1 MQALIDA
8 HLQSTPL
15 PTKLHVAHRH
25 LSIAADTPSLLRA
38 ATGSPIG
45 SLAVIMRPGLAIIGL
60 GTAAAEFS
68 TDPAGFR
75 ARLRTALVAGGTGA
89 HGSCV
94 LGLVPFDPVSL
105 PSIMVLPK
113 VVLRV
118 AGQSVLVSAVAST
131 PEEAAALLEDGCQ
144 IAAAA
149 TSGPPSGRPGPQLGE
164 LDFTETE
171 GTWLAKADRAI
182 SMIRSGRFE
191 KLVLSRRAR
200 VHLPEETDRCQ
211 SLARLASMY
220 PGALTFSFLHL
231 LGATPELLLRKAGDS
246 FESHPLAG
254 TAPAGA
260 EAQLLRSGKD
270 NHEHRVVVSHIES
283 RLSPFTQRLEA
294 SGLPS
299 ITSFGPICHLGTP
312 IKGILAEGGQTSSLD
327 LLLAIHPTPAVAGVP
342 QRQAIDAIQEIED
355 EPRHYYA
362 GAIGFEDVDGDGEWH
377 LVIRTVAIGDHEAEF
392 QAGVGLVAE
401 SEPDS
406 ESAEVKAKLASMRP
420 IVAG

>member
-1 MQALIDA
+1 MIDA
-8 HLQSTPL
+8 HFQTTPL
-15 PTKLHVAHRH
+15 PAELHVAHRH
-25 LSIAADTPSLLRA
+25 LSVDGDTAALLEA
-38 ATGSPIG
+38 AANSAIG
-45 SLAVIMRPGLAIIGL
+45 GLSVIMRPGLAIIGL
-60 GTAAAEFS
+60 GAAAAELS
-68 TDPAGFR
+68 MDPAGFR
-75 ARLRTALVAGGTGA
+75 SRLRASLVAGGTGA

-94 LGLVPFDPVSL
+94 IGLVPFDPANL
-105 PSIMVLPK
+105 PSILVLPK
-113 VVLRV
+113 VLLRA

-131 PEEAAALLEDGCQ
+131 PEEAAALLEEGCKV
-144 IAAAA
+144 AAAA
-149 TSGPPSGRPGPQLGE
+149 GSGVAPDGTGPQLGE

-171 GTWLAKADRAI
+171 EAWLAKADRAI
-182 SMIRSGRFE
+182 ALIRSGSFE

-200 VHLPEETDRCQ
+200 VRIPEEIDRCQ
-211 SLARLASMY
+211 SLDRLASMY

-231 LGATPELLLRKAGDS
+231 LGATPELLVRKAGNS

-254 TAPAGA
+254 TAPAGREA
-260 EAQLLRSGKD
+260 ELLRSGKD
-270 NHEHRVVVSHIES
+270 NHEHRVVVSHIEE

-294 SGLPS
+294 AGLPS

-312 IKGILAEGGQTSSLD
+312 IKGILADGRQASSLD

-377 LVIRTVAIGDHEAEF
+377 LVIRTVAIGDGEAEF
-392 QAGVGLVAE
+392 QAGVGLVSE
-401 SEPDS
+401 SVPDS

-420 IVAG
+420 IVSG